1 MKRRIHLN
9 LNVMKKNILIF
20 TLFVT
25 ALSMQAQPAVKA
37 VIALKDGKKIEVSHF
52 GKLVCESNRYAST
65 YTTLRGKYNGIF
77 TEIADYTDISKL
89 VFTGFTAGPVASRGN
104 QKGTVTVVKKN
115 GASVPLDEA
124 ELVMSCFNPSD
135 RYNEIHVQ
143 VMNPLTDKVAD
154 LTVEMRNIESIT
166 F

>member
-1 MKRRIHLN
+1 
-9 LNVMKKNILIF
+9 MKKTILIF
-20 TLFVT
+20 TLIAVT
-25 ALSMQAQPAVKA
+25 LCVQAQSMVKA
-37 VIALKDGKKIEVSHF
+37 EIALKDGKKIEVYHF
-52 GKLVCESNRYAST
+52 GKLVCESNRYANT

-77 TEIADYTDISKL
+77 TEIADYGDISKL
-89 VFTGFTAGPVASRGN
+89 VFAGFTSGPVASRGN
-104 QKGTVTVVKKN
+104 QKGTVTVIKKD

-143 VMNPLTDKVAD
+143 VMNPLTNKVAD
-154 LTVEMRNIESIT
+154 LTVEMRNIESVS